1 MICGAFYPNF
11 FVSSDM
17 DESEVMKT
25 MSGHDP
31 FSTVMVRTANKIE
44 KNEEIKTVQISRA
57 VHALYLY

>member
-11 FVSSDM
+11 FFSSDM

-31 FSTVMVRTANKIE
+31 FSTVMVRTATE
-44 KNEEIKTVQISRA
+44 KNEEIKTIQISRA

>member
-1 MICGAFYPNF
+1 
-11 FVSSDM
+11 M